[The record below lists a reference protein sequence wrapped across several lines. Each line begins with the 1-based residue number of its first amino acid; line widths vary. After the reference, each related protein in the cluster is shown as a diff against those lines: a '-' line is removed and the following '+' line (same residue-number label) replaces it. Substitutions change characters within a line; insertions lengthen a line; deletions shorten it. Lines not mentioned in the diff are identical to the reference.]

1 MFGIGK
7 NYLNCHTKKILYY
20 AQIYSHISYGLILWG
35 NIINNTQIGTLQKLQ
50 DKVIRLLEP
59 TNKQLRQIYTTLK
72 ILKVKDILLMDNCK
86 MIHRLEHNKLP
97 KKLASLFNMSTS
109 GKTLQKQHKYG
120 TKNIPNLPKTM
131 TKQYIGIASC
141 VPP

>member
-59 TNKQLRQIYTTLK
+59 TNKQLGQIYTTLK
-72 ILKVKDILLMDNCK
+72 ILKIKDTLLMDNCK

-97 KKLASLFNMSTS
+97 KKTGL
-109 GKTLQKQHKYG
+109 
-120 TKNIPNLPKTM
+120 I
-131 TKQYIGIASC
+131 
-141 VPP
+141 V